1 MATRVLVPGAGG
13 FNSEDT
19 GQPLAA
25 APSGDGQTA
34 AWTDRRGRSRRC
46 DVVGALTDG
55 GRRPKITAEQ
65 KKEIVEAVVSGRKT
79 SAEIARLFKI
89 HPATV
94 SRVLAQAR
102 IAV

>member
-1 MATRVLVPGAGG
+1 MATRVLVPGVGG

-55 GRRPKITAEQ
+55 GRRPKITS
-65 KKEIVEAVVSGRKT
+65 IICGRSSAT
-79 SAEIARLFKI
+79 SQQQCGGLW
-89 HPATV
+89 ATPTF
-94 SRVLAQAR
+94 
-102 IAV
+102 

>member
-55 GRRPKITAEQ
+55 GRRPKITS
-65 KKEIVEAVVSGRKT
+65 IICGRSSAT
-79 SAEIARLFKI
+79 SQQQCGGLW
-89 HPATV
+89 ATPTF
-94 SRVLAQAR
+94 
-102 IAV
+102 